1 MNKYIL
7 MLGVAA
13 VSIGSYCAMASNSAT
28 MTVTATIA
36 HDVSLTVTK
45 DYNVGTITINPAY
58 TEGAYCVSS
67 DSDYSPCNG
76 VGGIIS
82 ITGTQ
87 WGRFTANVADS
98 CKDNVDVYD
107 CFNATPTSLNFGG
120 ITLGN
125 YNFGYVSGNTF
136 EFWYGDIEYDENTV
150 PTSGDYSSEITI
162 NYYL

>member
-1 MNKYIL
+1 MKKYIL

-13 VSIGSYCAMASNSAT
+13 VYIGSYCAYAGNSAT

-36 HDVSLTVTK
+36 HDVSLTVTR
-45 DYNVGTITINPAY
+45 DYNVGTITIDPSN
-58 TEGAYCVSS
+58 TEGGSCVTKGSGYGYCLG
-67 DSDYSPCNG
+67 D
-76 VGGIIS
+76 GIIS